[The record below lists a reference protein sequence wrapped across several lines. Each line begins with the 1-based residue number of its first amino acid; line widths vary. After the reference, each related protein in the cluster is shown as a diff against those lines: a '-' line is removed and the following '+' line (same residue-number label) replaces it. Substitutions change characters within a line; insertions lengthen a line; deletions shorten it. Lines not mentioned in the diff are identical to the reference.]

1 MKKIKIFAI
10 IGIAVVFIGLILM
23 ILAVTKNEN
32 FAPIS
37 ILVII
42 FGSLLF
48 MPYRII
54 FTEFEDENKDG
65 KR

>member
-37 ILVII
+37 ILVMI

-54 FTEFEDENKDG
+54 FTEFEDENKNG

>member
-10 IGIAVVFIGLILM
+10 ISIAVVFIGLILM

-54 FTEFEDENKDG
+54 LKEFEEDKNG

>member
-1 MKKIKIFAI
+1 MKKIKIFGM
-10 IGIAVVFIGLILM
+10 IGIIVVFIGLILM

-54 FTEFEDENKDG
+54 LTEFEEDKNDKI
-65 KR
+65 

>member
-1 MKKIKIFAI
+1 MKKIKIFGM
-10 IGIAVVFIGLILM
+10 IGIIVVFIGLILM

-54 FTEFEDENKDG
+54 IETEE

>member
-10 IGIAVVFIGLILM
+10 ISIAVVFIGLILM
-23 ILAVTKNEN
+23 ILAVKKNEN

-54 FTEFEDENKDG
+54 LKEFEDDKNG

>member
-1 MKKIKIFAI
+1 MKKIKIFGI
-10 IGIAVVFIGLILM
+10 IGIIVVFIGLILM
-23 ILAVTKNEN
+23 ILAVTKNED

-54 FTEFEDENKDG
+54 LTEFEEDKNDKI
-65 KR
+65 

>member
-1 MKKIKIFAI
+1 MKKIKIFGI
-10 IGIAVVFIGLILM
+10 IGIIVVFIGLILM

-54 FTEFEDENKDG
+54 LTEFEEDKNDKI
-65 KR
+65 